1 MKKFNILDYG
11 ARMCD
16 SLQTGAI
23 QAAIDDCF
31 RAGGGRVIIPCG
43 VFLTGGLRI
52 RSNVELYLES
62 GAILIGSR
70 DWQDY
75 FGFAEDRLEPV
86 EIREKPDGL
95 CSSTW
100 ETSRWCNA
108 LIRAFDAHDFA
119 IVGEKGS
126 YIDGANCYDPHGEQ
140 KFRGPH
146 GMCFW
151 RCHGIRLEG
160 YTFMHSGNWFHAIF
174 QSQDITVRNLTC
186 LGGHDGVDLRSC
198 DHVLV
203 EHCRFD
209 VGDDCIAGF
218 DNSDVVVRDCIMNT
232 GCHAIRFGGNNVL
245 FENCTSD
252 DSGFG
257 HRRSLS
263 DEAKKNGWLTNGTS
277 RRNVQAPFNYYC
289 DFRAQIRHP
298 VERITLRNSTFKNC
312 CELIRVEFDGL
323 HQWCCNRPLRHINY
337 SCLCGIQGEE
347 KDVWSPTGHSKC
359 IKGRRLC
366 R

>member
-95 CSSTW
+95 CPSTW

-126 YIDGANCYDPHGEQ
+126 YIDGCNAY
-140 KFRGPH
+140 
-146 GMCFW
+146 
-151 RCHGIRLEG
+151 
-160 YTFMHSGNWFHAIF
+160 A
-174 QSQDITVRNLTC
+174 
-186 LGGHDGVDLRSC
+186 
-198 DHVLV
+198 
-203 EHCRFD
+203 
-209 VGDDCIAGF
+209 A
-218 DNSDVVVRDCIMNT
+218 
-232 GCHAIRFGGNNVL
+232 
-245 FENCTSD
+245 
-252 DSGFG
+252 
-257 HRRSLS
+257 
-263 DEAKKNGWLTNGTS
+263 
-277 RRNVQAPFNYYC
+277 VQ
-289 DFRAQIRHP
+289 I
-298 VERITLRNSTFKNC
+298 
-312 CELIRVEFDGL
+312 
-323 HQWCCNRPLRHINY
+323 
-337 SCLCGIQGEE
+337 
-347 KDVWSPTGHSKC
+347 
-359 IKGRRLC
+359 
-366 R
+366 